1 MKDDILPWSKVLF
14 VVDISHFQWLWLWML
29 TVITLLY
36 DRFIKQLSI
45 CSFIHTPDVH
55 QLFIFCDQPWCRLF
69 KNKWFLSCLIILCER
84 LFNKCCVIWVMFMQQ
99 KTWLMRKFFLSLV
112 SRLYRRWFWNIYV
125 HHCDWSS
132 RAGTLYVGAWLTW
145 LCCSVKY

>member
-1 MKDDILPWSKVLF
+1 MIEM
-14 VVDISHFQWLWLWML
+14 WLWML

-69 KNKWFLSCLIILCER
+69 KNEWFLSCLIILCER

-132 RAGTLYVGAWLTW
+132 RAGTLCWCLANMIMLFSKVLVLEWITQLLMLA
-145 LCCSVKY
+145 S